1 MALFGFL
8 VSAPLGHVLVKTMH
22 RVFAGRTGPS
32 VKLGM
37 LATSLLVI
45 APIQIAVFLA
55 NSAVVEGAR
64 TKDAVLRVVKR
75 GFAPVLG
82 VTWVTSPTA
91 IIFAQ
96 TFLPPEV
103 RGSRS
108 HSATTCNVF
117 R

>member
-1 MALFGFL
+1 M
-8 VSAPLGHVLVKTMH
+8 
-22 RVFAGRTGPS
+22 
-32 VKLGM
+32 KLGM